1 MMERVFALTKYQDF
15 CAPKAGVS
23 RETWPPMSARHVFTG
38 ETNQA
43 CDEVCF
49 NKGKGT
55 IEVFFY
61 MYLMKDL
68 CSLIFCFPKGNDL

>member
-23 RETWPPMSARHVFTG
+23 RETWPPVSARHVFTG

-49 NKGKGT
+49 NKGKGQWK
-55 IEVFFY
+55 FFY

-68 CSLIFCFPKGNDL
+68 CSLFFCFPKGNDL

>member
-55 IEVFFY
+55 IEVFFT
-61 MYLMKDL
+61 
-68 CSLIFCFPKGNDL
+68 CI